1 MIDLMTGLVK
11 LIQDDPESRNTAQ
24 ALRRLHFTSI
34 TVQLGLWG
42 TYWADSVADFMPA
55 LITGDSSAAEILGII
70 APIHLGGY
78 LIAMN
83 LKFLIKPLLN
93 ASENIGEA
101 RGEARGMA
109 KGEARTEAKYENYLE
124 RLKQAGVQIPGDI
137 PLEPEE
143 EQ

>member
-1 MIDLMTGLVK
+1 MID

-24 ALRRLHFTSI
+24 ILRRLHFASI

-42 TYWADSVADFMPA
+42 AYWADSVADFMPT
-55 LITGDSSAAEILGII
+55 LITGDSPAAEILGII

-93 ASENIGEA
+93 ASENL
-101 RGEARGMA
+101 GEARGMA

-137 PLEPEE
+137 PLEPEGE
-143 EQ
+143 R